1 MALRFRYLVD
11 TSAFS
16 RIHYPEVKEKLNFL
30 ARFASIATCSIV
42 DLERGYSARN
52 HEDHLSM
59 RKQSAFMPRADISQE
74 TFGAAFSLQGEL
86 ARVGKHRL
94 PIHDLIIAACA
105 REHDLTVLHYD
116 SDFDTIA
123 SVTGQESAWVVPRGS
138 LA

>member
-1 MALRFRYLVD
+1 MALRIRYLVD

-16 RIHYPEVKEKLNFL
+16 RLHYPEVKEKLGFL

-59 RKQSAFMPRADISQE
+59 SKESGFMPRAGISQK
-74 TFGAAFSLQGEL
+74 TFDAAFSLQREL

-94 PIHDLIIAACA
+94 PLPDLIVAACA
-105 REHDLTVLHYD
+105 REHDLTILHYD